1 MLIII
6 VGVIVVLLLLALI
19 MFAIIYKR
27 CPSDKI
33 LVVYGMIG
41 GDQSAL
47 TIHGGGKL
55 VWPII
60 QDYQYLDLTPLPIE
74 IRLEGALSQQNI
86 RVNTPATFTVGI
98 STEHAVIQNAAER
111 LLALRLEEIEELARD
126 IIFGQM
132 RVVIATMPI
141 EDINTDREKL
151 VDNITESLEVELS
164 KVGLRLINV
173 NIQDVT
179 DESGYIDALGQQAAA
194 RAINDA
200 KVQVAQRERDGEIG
214 RAEAER
220 EQRIQVAAANATAT
234 EGENSA
240 EVTVANSNSNRRQA
254 EAEAERAATA
264 AERVTVA
271 RAEEEAY
278 QAEET
283 AEKQRAE
290 REKAS
295 QYADIVVPA
304 EIEREK
310 VRTLADA
317 EADRIRRIAQGEAD
331 GQRAKMEA
339 EALGLLAQLTK
350 RAEGIGEMVTK
361 AGGTPELASL
371 LMVTEQL
378 PKLVE
383 EQVKAIS
390 NLKIDQITVWDSAG
404 GSKSGRGNSTADFL
418 SGLAGS
424 LPPIHKLTENVGI
437 KLPAFLGAI
446 GESSEESDD
455 SNEFLNSV
463 NQIANRLSAIEN
475 ELTNST
481 EQDGSSENH

>member
-1 MLIII
+1 MLIILI
-6 VGVIVVLLLLALI
+6 AVVVAILLLLLIFFAL
-19 MFAIIYKR
+19 IYKR

-41 GDQSAL
+41 GTESAL
-47 TIHGGGKL
+47 CIHGGGKL

-98 STEHAVIQNAAER
+98 STEQAVIQNAAER

-141 EDINTDREKL
+141 EQINTDREQL
-151 VDNITESLEVELS
+151 VDNITESVEVELQ

-179 DESGYIDALGQQAAA
+179 DESGYIDALGQEAAA
-194 RAINDA
+194 RAVNDA
-200 KVQVAQRERDGEIG
+200 KVQVAQRQRDGEIG
-214 RAEAER
+214 AAEAQR
-220 EQRIQVAAANATAT
+220 EQRVQVAAANATAT
-234 EGENSA
+234 EGENTA
-240 EVTVANSNSNRRQA
+240 QVTIANSDSNRRQS
-254 EAEAERAATA
+254 EAEAERAAIA
-264 AERVTVA
+264 AERVTTA

-278 QAEET
+278 KAEEI
-283 AEKQRAE
+283 AEKQRAD

-331 GQRAKMEA
+331 GQLSIMEA

-350 RAEGIGEMVTK
+350 RAEGIGEMVAN

-390 NLKIDQITVWDSAG
+390 NLKIDQVTVWDPAG
-404 GSKSGRGNSTADFL
+404 GKSGGNNSTANFL
-418 SGLAGS
+418 SSLAGS
-424 LPPIHKLTENVGI
+424 LPPLHKLTENVGI
-437 KLPAFLGAI
+437 KLPEFLGSIAEDGQETESQAPTTELVNI
-446 GESSEESDD
+446 IHALNSRLDQIESSRSDNAD
-455 SNEFLNSV
+455 TDEP
-463 NQIANRLSAIEN
+463 E
-475 ELTNST
+475 
-481 EQDGSSENH
+481 

>member
-1 MLIII
+1 
-6 VGVIVVLLLLALI
+6 
-19 MFAIIYKR
+19 
-27 CPSDKI
+27 
-33 LVVYGMIG
+33 
-41 GDQSAL
+41 
-47 TIHGGGKL
+47 
-55 VWPII
+55 
-60 QDYQYLDLTPLPIE
+60 
-74 IRLEGALSQQNI
+74 
-86 RVNTPATFTVGI
+86 
-98 STEHAVIQNAAER
+98 
-111 LLALRLEEIEELARD
+111 
-126 IIFGQM
+126 M

-283 AEKQRAE
+283 A
-290 REKAS
+290 S
-295 QYADIVVPA
+295 
-304 EIEREK
+304 
-310 VRTLADA
+310 
-317 EADRIRRIAQGEAD
+317 
-331 GQRAKMEA
+331 M
-339 EALGLLAQLTK
+339 
-350 RAEGIGEMVTK
+350 
-361 AGGTPELASL
+361 
-371 LMVTEQL
+371 
-378 PKLVE
+378 
-383 EQVKAIS
+383 
-390 NLKIDQITVWDSAG
+390 
-404 GSKSGRGNSTADFL
+404 
-418 SGLAGS
+418 
-424 LPPIHKLTENVGI
+424 
-437 KLPAFLGAI
+437 
-446 GESSEESDD
+446 
-455 SNEFLNSV
+455 
-463 NQIANRLSAIEN
+463 
-475 ELTNST
+475 
-481 EQDGSSENH
+481 